1 MPSKSYKPKPD
12 SRKRPS
18 NPLASKA
25 TLRDMFAAAALQ
37 ALVTTSRDPRVAA
50 DLLSTND
57 VESDRDSFMSVA
69 RRPAGATRQTCTTAT
84 TVLSHWP
91 AYWQAT
97 PTNWP
102 TPCLRTRERAISNH
116 RYHLWPQGGSGQ
128 PTAAKRR

>member
-69 RRPAGATRQTCTTAT
+69 RPGWSNKTNLHDGNDGPFTLAGILA
-84 TVLSHWP
+84 SD
-91 AYWQAT
+91 AYELADAM
-97 PTNWP
+97 
-102 TPCLRTRERAISNH
+102 LAEREKER
-116 RYHLWPQGGSGQ
+116 
-128 PTAAKRR
+128 